1 MDEEDVPNFSKLSV
15 IPKVQELQK
24 FGARKQG
31 KIFHQSDHKYCFV
44 YIKVCD
50 CMSSMFL
57 KKLSIKKSWIRG
69 MEIVSE
75 IVFVCLQIS
84 FLLVN

>member
-15 IPKVQELQK
+15 IPKVRELQK

-44 YIKVCD
+44 YIKVC
-50 CMSSMFL
+50 
-57 KKLSIKKSWIRG
+57 
-69 MEIVSE
+69 EYA
-75 IVFVCLQIS
+75 
-84 FLLVN
+84 

>member
-1 MDEEDVPNFSKLSV
+1 MDEEDVPKFSKLLV

-44 YIKVCD
+44 YDVAAQLVFQHRFP
-50 CMSSMFL
+50 SS
-57 KKLSIKKSWIRG
+57 R
-69 MEIVSE
+69 EI
-75 IVFVCLQIS
+75 LD
-84 FLLVN
+84 